1 MFKQNIPP
9 QLLTEALIRESIVKD
24 TLDSLGMHT
33 YNTLTWGAAIG
44 AFIGPARAVLAN
56 QSVEITPENYV
67 LLATALAA
75 ATFDKMVTRGL
86 SDSEKKQ
93 LDDELEERRLLG
105 AFKEAKDEAGAIRKV
120 ITWFANAM
128 GKGIDEVLGIASFT
142 AFFTPIVDVIVSTT
156 GVIETPSTAQ
166 ALALIMTSAGIEAFR
181 SFMKFL
187 KRKDR
192 EATQTLKDIEATLTR
207 AEKAREEEEAMDV
220 KSLREMIEEAAGQKS
235 MLLESPSYEEQ
246 VEIKD
251 KGPAEGRMAK
261 SQLHNI
267 MGSAQY
273 LHDIISDDSDLP
285 EWVEAK
291 ITKASDYLTSAK
303 DHLSYETYGGTR
315 GIDQYQTLSKQQA
328 LDIVDGT
335 ARRVD
340 CPVTKK
346 ALIAAVDKLR
356 NHLGDKIEDEEEIMS

>member
-56 QSVEITPENYV
+56 QPVEATPENYV

-93 LDDELEERRLLG
+93 LDDKLEERKLLG

-181 SFMKFL
+181 NFMKFL
-187 KRKDR
+187 KRKDK
-192 EATQTLKDIEATLTR
+192 EATQTLKDIEATLAR
-207 AEKAREEEEAMDV
+207 AEKAGEE
-220 KSLREMIEEAAGQKS
+220 SLMEMIQRAKDEDI
-235 MLLESPSYEEQ
+235 LLEEPDLEQPPCDDCRGHDIYHGEE
-246 VEIKD
+246 
-251 KGPAEGRMAK
+251 MAGK
-261 SQLHNI
+261 RARKQLFNL
-267 MGSAQY
+267 MNSSRY
-273 LHDIISDDSDLP
+273 LHDLVGEDSDLP
-285 EWVEAK
+285 GWVETK
-291 ITKASDYLTSAK
+291 IKKAADYLMGAK
-303 DHLSYETYGGTR
+303 QYLDYEMSTTGQTYE
-315 GIDQYQTLSKQQA
+315 IDQNERISKEETLDMVKGLANRTTCPQTRQLLSQ
-328 LDIVDGT
+328 V
-335 ARRVD
+335 VE
-340 CPVTKK
+340 
-346 ALIAAVDKLR
+346 KL
-356 NHLGDKIEDEEEIMS
+356 S